1 VLEVEVFVF
10 VVFVELL
17 EASES
22 LVAGVVLVEL
32 VVLPELVDAPES
44 AVVVL

>member
-1 VLEVEVFVF
+1 MLEVEVFVF

-17 EASES
+17 EAPES

-32 VVLPELVDAPES
+32 VVLPELLDAPES

>member
-32 VVLPELVDAPES
+32 VVLPELLDAPES